1 MIFLFKMGLFLR
13 LKKQLRLDLQNKDN
27 FNHFNLIFKC
37 ENILKK
43 GSKFLLINFTYMSK
57 VIGPII

>member
-1 MIFLFKMGLFLR
+1 MGLFLR
-13 LKKQLRLDLQNKDN
+13 LKKLLRLDLQNKDN

-43 GSKFLLINFTYMSK
+43 GSKFLLINFTCMSK